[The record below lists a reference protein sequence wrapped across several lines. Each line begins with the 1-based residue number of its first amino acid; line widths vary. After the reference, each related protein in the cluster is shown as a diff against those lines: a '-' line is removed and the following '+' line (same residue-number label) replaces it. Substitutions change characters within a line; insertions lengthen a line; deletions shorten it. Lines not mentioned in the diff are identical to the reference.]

1 MMSSNNNMI
10 IISSSVNNGQ
20 SKSRRREFA
29 SSCQGRVENN
39 DEPSSTP
46 YAPHPGRFRPTTLSS
61 SSSAQWEDFSD
72 YSLSCCDDYDDDEN
86 GTLEEDEE
94 FFSQS
99 LDSIL
104 EENNSKDTTTDD
116 TEQQQPRRGS
126 LLELILKEDTPT
138 ISGCDAPKMR
148 RRGSMQERVIE
159 DISMFQLLE
168 LQYGKGK
175 KKSPREL
182 SGSSCL
188 DGGDEKK
195 DLLDISHRTQ

>member
-1 MMSSNNNMI
+1 MSSNTNM
-10 IISSSVNNGQ
+10 IISSSGH

-46 YAPHPGRFRPTTLSS
+46 YAPHPGRFRPTLSS

-72 YSLSCCDDYDDDEN
+72 YSLSCCDDYDDDYEN
-86 GTLEEDEE
+86 GTLEEEDEE

-104 EENNSKDTTTDD
+104 EENNNKDTTDD

-188 DGGDEKK
+188 EGGNEKK

>member
-10 IISSSVNNGQ
+10 ISSSGQ
-20 SKSRRREFA
+20 SKSRRRREFA

-39 DEPSSTP
+39 DEPSSSTP
-46 YAPHPGRFRPTTLSS
+46 YAPHPGRFRPTLSS

-86 GTLEEDEE
+86 GTLEEEDED

-99 LDSIL
+99 LDSIF
-104 EENNSKDTTTDD
+104 EENNNKDTTTD

-175 KKSPREL
+175 KSPREL
-182 SGSSCL
+182 IGSSCL
-188 DGGDEKK
+188 EIGDEKK
-195 DLLDISHRTQ
+195 DMLDISHRTQ